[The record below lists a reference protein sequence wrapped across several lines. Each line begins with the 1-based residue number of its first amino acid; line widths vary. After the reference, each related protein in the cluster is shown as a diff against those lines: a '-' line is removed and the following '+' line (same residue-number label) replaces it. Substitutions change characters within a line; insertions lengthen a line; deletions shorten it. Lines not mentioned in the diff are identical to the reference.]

1 MRHCPACRHTT
12 YRDADS
18 KLRCSVCCWHEGMGL
33 VLPQTGKLSLV
44 SPAGP
49 LVVQPRTLR
58 VDPRMIVTGKKPKE

>member
-1 MRHCPACRHTT
+1 
-12 YRDADS
+12 
-18 KLRCSVCCWHEGMGL
+18 MGL

-49 LVVQPRTLR
+49 LIVQPRTLR